1 MTKFFLT
8 IYDFF
13 ERHRTWLWVSLWT
26 SVIVMSLIACRL
38 RFQTDIMSFVPEGD
52 RARDKEVLAE
62 LRIKDRI
69 IVMFSTDS
77 DDVSPD
83 DLIAA
88 ADAFETAVWQHT
100 DSAHI
105 LRLDAAVDMSVFDN
119 TLDFIYGHIPLF
131 VDSVDYAALDSLLQ
145 PAVCRQRMAQN
156 YADLLSPM

>member
-13 ERHRTWLWVSLWT
+13 ERHRTWLWVSLWA

-100 DSAHI
+100 DS
-105 LRLDAAVDMSVFDN
+105 
-119 TLDFIYGHIPLF
+119 
-131 VDSVDYAALDSLLQ
+131 
-145 PAVCRQRMAQN
+145 
-156 YADLLSPM
+156 